1 MDDFNKY
8 VPGQAYANLKD
19 EMAQEFTLGPSRLPT
34 GTTTYKSGAK
44 STTTETPY
52 GYNLEMRGPKKAVQ
66 PPAVTTSERF
76 TDATEAF
83 FRRADEQVKDHDDY
97 EDRVNPSPGESF
109 IDGMAD
115 MAEEDPS
122 DEEGLPFSGG
132 EISSMEYRRALDN
145 PPVLLDDEDYEDDGE
160 YLAEMPQDDGEYQE
174 YQEEMPR

>member
-52 GYNLEMRGPKKAVQ
+52 GYNLEMRGPKKAAQ

-76 TDATEAF
+76 TDSMAPFIQITDGQDADLAAF
-83 FRRADEQVKDHDDY
+83 RDML
-97 EDRVNPSPGESF
+97 NPSPGESF

-122 DEEGLPFSGG
+122 DEEGLPFAGG
-132 EISSMEYRRALDN
+132 EISSMELMRALDN

-174 YQEEMPR
+174 YLEEMPR

>member
-1 MDDFNKY
+1 
-8 VPGQAYANLKD
+8 
-19 EMAQEFTLGPSRLPT
+19 
-34 GTTTYKSGAK
+34 
-44 STTTETPY
+44 
-52 GYNLEMRGPKKAVQ
+52 
-66 PPAVTTSERF
+66 
-76 TDATEAF
+76 
-83 FRRADEQVKDHDDY
+83 
-97 EDRVNPSPGESF
+97 
-109 IDGMAD
+109 